1 MPIGAV
7 SNRSCRDTR
16 PSCEFLRSYR
26 KVPLLGRVTPL
37 ARPVAVSDPHLP
49 SRARELA
56 LEPLQV
62 SRVWYQD
69 KRRAFVRKVALGNL
83 WAHIWDMEHE
93 VRIAACVH
101 DEILLVV
108 KAEKAEIYSQLL
120 KNCMESALAKW
131 LGPIPS
137 VADVK
142 VGDSWD
148 ETH

>member
-1 MPIGAV
+1 MRRLLPDKMNRLTVRANTPIQGA
-7 SNRSCRDTR
+7 
-16 PSCEFLRSYR
+16 
-26 KVPLLGRVTPL
+26 G
-37 ARPVAVSDPHLP
+37 AAVL
-49 SRARELA
+49 
-56 LEPLQV
+56 
-62 SRVWYQD
+62 
-69 KRRAFVRKVALGNL
+69 KVALGNL

-108 KAEKAEIYSQLL
+108 KAEKAEVYSQLL
-120 KNCMESALAKW
+120 KTCMESALAKW

-142 VGDSWD
+142 IGDSWD